1 MAMRVQGKKM
11 SDEVVE
17 NSEGANRAPDSDSAE
32 FAQALVGEDLREL
45 LESAFPGVVLER
57 SAYRDDEDEA
67 TFVIGIDYLTRAAAY
82 LRDHADARFALLT
95 DLTATHYPEAANPFE
110 VLYHLY
116 SFEHNRRLR
125 LKVRAKDGQSLPS
138 VSRIWSSANWM
149 EREVYDL
156 FGVAFE
162 EHPDLRRIL
171 LPDDWGSHP
180 MRKDYPLEGRGE
192 RIYTKPSR
200 KEIGD

>member
-1 MAMRVQGKKM
+1 MP
-11 SDEVVE
+11 DEVVE
-17 NSEGANRAPDSDSAE
+17 DSEQTNGEAEAGETAEAVKAPP
-32 FAQALVGEDLREL
+32 GEDLKAVVEA
-45 LESAFPGVVLER
+45 AFPGAVVEQ
-57 SAYRDDEDEA
+57 SAYEDDEDET
-67 TFVIGIDYLTRAAAY
+67 TFVVGVDSIVAVAAH
-82 LRDHADARFALLT
+82 LRDHGDALFKLLT
-95 DLTATHYPEAANPFE
+95 DLTAAHYPEAEKPFE
-110 VLYHLY
+110 VLYQLY

-125 LKVRAKDGQSLPS
+125 LKVRIKDGESMPT
-138 VSRIWSSANWM
+138 VSGVWSSADWM

-156 FGVAFE
+156 FGIEFE
-162 EHPDLRRIL
+162 GHPDLRRIL